1 MTAEASSA
9 TARPAASPAKPVP
22 QSPAKV
28 ARGVPQSPAK
38 VQPVAG
44 FAVLPDLIDDADAD
58 EEFSAFAGL
67 ADSEWRIERRYRR
80 RKGDGTLIM
89 YWNYRRRRISRNA
102 EGQRR
107 IEYRKGGARE
117 I

>member
-9 TARPAASPAKPVP
+9 TARPAASPARPVP

-38 VQPVAG
+38 PQAAG
-44 FAVLPDLIDDADAD
+44 LAVLDDLIDDADAEGD
-58 EEFSAFAGL
+58 FETFAGL
-67 ADSEWRIERRYRR
+67 DNEEWRIERRYRR
-80 RKGDGTLIM
+80 RKGDGALIM
-89 YWNYRRRRISRNA
+89 YWNYRRRKVARNDA
-102 EGQRR
+102 GQRR
-107 IEYRKGGARE
+107 IEYRKGGSRE

>member
-28 ARGVPQSPAK
+28 ARGVPQRPATP
-38 VQPVAG
+38 QTAAA
-44 FAVLPDLIDDADAD
+44 FAVLPDLIDDADAE

-67 ADSEWRIERRYRR
+67 GNEEWRIERRYRR
-80 RKGDGTLIM
+80 RKGDNRLIM
-89 YWNYRRRRISRNA
+89 YWNYRRRKVARN
-102 EGQRR
+102 ESGQRR
-107 IEYRKGGARE
+107 IEYRKGGSRE